1 MSKKENVK
9 KIKKY
14 IDEILN
20 TKSSLIAK
28 RPLKQDKLKKLFCNM
43 LTEIQF
49 VNARAV
55 GMKHDYN
62 LDFTEYDEPF
72 FKAIEASIKLQ
83 FSEKQKNLINW
94 WLYDKFL
101 PSGEMLV
108 LNELAFVNARAVGM
122 KHDFSV
128 DFTNYD
134 DPFFKTIDS
143 LMKLHFTEKQRSMI
157 NWWLYD
163 KFLPTG
169 EVLILNDNDTEEE
182 IPTETAED
190 IWDLL
195 QELKL
200 KDEEKNPD

>member
-9 KIKKY
+9 KIRKY

-108 LNELAFVNARAVGM
+108 LN
-122 KHDFSV
+122 
-128 DFTNYD
+128 
-134 DPFFKTIDS
+134 
-143 LMKLHFTEKQRSMI
+143 
-157 NWWLYD
+157 
-163 KFLPTG
+163 
-169 EVLILNDNDTEEE
+169 DNETHEE
-182 IPTETAED
+182 IPTETPED

-195 QELKL
+195 QELKRR
-200 KDEEKNPD
+200 DEEENSD

>member
-1 MSKKENVK
+1 MSKGKKIK

-20 TKSSLIAK
+20 TKSSLTAK

-49 VNARAV
+49 VNARAI

-108 LNELAFVNARAVGM
+108 LN
-122 KHDFSV
+122 
-128 DFTNYD
+128 
-134 DPFFKTIDS
+134 
-143 LMKLHFTEKQRSMI
+143 
-157 NWWLYD
+157 
-163 KFLPTG
+163 
-169 EVLILNDNDTEEE
+169 DNETHEE
-182 IPTETAED
+182 IPTETPED
-190 IWDLL
+190 IWDIL
-195 QELKL
+195 QELKRI
-200 KDEEKNPD
+200 DEEENPN

>member
-1 MSKKENVK
+1 MSKGKKIK

-108 LNELAFVNARAVGM
+108 LN
-122 KHDFSV
+122 
-128 DFTNYD
+128 
-134 DPFFKTIDS
+134 
-143 LMKLHFTEKQRSMI
+143 
-157 NWWLYD
+157 
-163 KFLPTG
+163 
-169 EVLILNDNDTEEE
+169 DNETHEE
-182 IPTETAED
+182 IPTETPED

-195 QELKL
+195 QELK
-200 KDEEKNPD
+200 KRDEKENSD